1 MRDGGVPSSFC
12 GVVGLA
18 KVGLNEA
25 SMTEG
30 NAIIFN

>member
-1 MRDGGVPSSFC
+1 MRGGGLPSSFC

-25 SMTEG
+25 STTEG
-30 NAIIFN
+30 NAISFN